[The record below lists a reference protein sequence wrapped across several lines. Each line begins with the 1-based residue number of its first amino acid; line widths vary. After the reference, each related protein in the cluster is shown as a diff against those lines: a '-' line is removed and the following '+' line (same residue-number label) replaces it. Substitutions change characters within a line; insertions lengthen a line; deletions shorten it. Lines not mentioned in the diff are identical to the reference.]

1 MVATCTSL
9 LQRLVMAMVNPDL
22 PDRVNWL
29 RQEIRAHD
37 YRYHVLDAPTI
48 PDAEYDKLFHEL
60 RALEAAHP
68 ELASADSPTQ
78 RVGAAPVEGDFP
90 AITHALPMLS
100 LGNAF
105 SDEDVHQF
113 VARIEEMLGRGD
125 IEFSVEP
132 KLDGLA
138 INLRYEHGRLVH
150 AATRGDGV
158 TGEDVSHSVRTIKAV
173 PLTLAGDGW
182 PEVLEVRGEVY
193 MPRAGF
199 EAFNRR
205 ARERGEKELVNP
217 RNAAA
222 GSVRQKDP
230 RLAAARPLSFYAYGL
245 GEVSGG
251 ALADTHSGVLARL
264 RQFGLPVS
272 PEVSTAVGAGG
283 CLAYFAKI
291 GQLRQ
296 QLPYEID
303 GVVYKVDR
311 LDWQRELGF
320 VSRAPRWAIAHKFPA
335 EEALTTLLA
344 IDLQVG
350 RTGALTPVARLEPV
364 FVGGT
369 TVSNATLHNFDEVAR
384 KDLRPGDTVIVR
396 RAGDV
401 IPEVVGP
408 VLERRPACAEPVPL
422 PDRCPDCGSPA
433 RREEG
438 EAAIRCTGGLVC
450 PAQRK
455 EALRFFASRRAMNIE
470 GIGDKLAEQLIDAG
484 LVTDIYDLYKLDLA
498 TLAGL
503 DRMGERSAANILAEL
518 ERSKSTTLERF
529 LFALGIRDV
538 GESTAKAL
546 ARHFGSLD
554 RIIEACQRLAPY
566 FADPAALKQSETR
579 KAFAAEPLIAV
590 PDIGPVVAERLCSF
604 FSDERNLRIIA
615 EMRAAGVRWDETDPA
630 QRSAGPLQGQTV
642 VLTGG
647 LDSMT
652 RDAAGARLE
661 ALGAKVSGS
670 VSKKTSFVVAGSDAG
685 SKLTKAQELGVPVL
699 DEAGLLELLG
709 RQEKGG

>member
-1 MVATCTSL
+1 MTSPEVSNRVA
-9 LQRLVMAMVNPDL
+9 Q
-22 PDRVNWL
+22 L

-60 RALEAAHP
+60 RRLEQQYP
-68 ELASADSPTQ
+68 ELLTPDSPTQ

-100 LGNAF
+100 LANAF
-105 SDEDVHQF
+105 SDDGVQEF
-113 VARIEEMLGRGD
+113 VARIEEMLGHGD

-173 PLTLAGDGW
+173 PLALNAGVGW
-182 PEVLEVRGEVY
+182 PDVLEVRGEVY

-205 ARERGEKELVNP
+205 ARDRGEKELVNP

-230 RLAAARPLSFYAYGL
+230 RLAAMRPLAFYAYGL

-251 ALADTHSGVLARL
+251 ALADTHSGLLARL
-264 RQFGLPVS
+264 REFGLPVS
-272 PEVSTAVGAGG
+272 PEVSKATGAQG
-283 CLAYFAKI
+283 CLAYFSQI
-291 GQLRQ
+291 GRLRQ
-296 QLPYEID
+296 QLPYDID

-311 LDWQRELGF
+311 LDWQRDLGF

-335 EEALTTLLA
+335 EEALTRLLA

-384 KDLRPGDTVIVR
+384 KDLRVGDCVIVR

-408 VLERRPACAEPVPL
+408 VLERRPQDAVPATP
-422 PDRCPDCGSPA
+422 PDRCPECGSPA

-455 EALRFFASRRAMNIE
+455 EAIRFFASRRAMNIE
-470 GIGDKLAEQLIDAG
+470 GIGDKLTEQLVDAG
-484 LVTDIYDLYKLDLA
+484 LAGDISDLYRLDLA
-498 TLAGL
+498 TLASL

-546 ARHFGSLD
+546 ARHFGSLE
-554 RIIEACQRLAPY
+554 RIVDASQRLAPY
-566 FADPAALKQSETR
+566 FADPMAMKQTETR
-579 KAFAAEPLIAV
+579 KAFAAEALIAV
-590 PDIGPVVAERLCSF
+590 PDIGPVVADRLCSF
-604 FSDERNLRIIA
+604 FSDQRNLRIIA
-615 EMRAAGVRWDETDPA
+615 AMRAAGVRWDETDPA
-630 QRSAGPLQGQTV
+630 ERSVGPLQGQTV

-652 RDAAGARLE
+652 RDQAGARLE

-685 SKLTKAQELGVPVL
+685 SKLTRAQELGVPVL

-709 RQEKGG
+709 RHEEGG

>member
-1 MVATCTSL
+1 LRTNAF
-9 LQRLVMAMVNPDL
+9 LVMAMVSAETRDH
-22 PDRVNWL
+22 VAWL

-48 PDAEYDKLFHEL
+48 PDAEYDRLFHEL
-60 RALEAAHP
+60 RRLEEQYP
-68 ELASADSPTQ
+68 ELLTPDSPTQ

-105 SDEDVHQF
+105 SSDDVHQF
-113 VARIEEMLGRGD
+113 VARIEEMLGHGD

-173 PLTLAGDGW
+173 PLALNDGARW

-205 ARERGEKELVNP
+205 ARERGDKELVNP

-230 RLAAARPLSFYAYGL
+230 RLAAARPLAFYAYGL

-264 RQFGLPVS
+264 REFGLPVS
-272 PEVSTAVGAGG
+272 PEVSKATGAQG
-283 CLAYFAKI
+283 CLAYFLKI
-291 GQLRQ
+291 GQLRP

-311 LDWQRELGF
+311 LDWQRDLGF

-335 EEALTTLLA
+335 EEALTRLLA

-408 VLERRPACAEPVPL
+408 VLERRPAGAEPVAL

-455 EALRFFASRRAMNIE
+455 EALRFFASRRVMNIE

-484 LVTDIYDLYKLDLA
+484 LVTDISDLYKLDLA

-566 FADPAALKQSETR
+566 FADPAALKQTETR

-615 EMRAAGVRWDETDPA
+615 EMRSAGVRWDETDPA

-647 LDSMT
+647 LESMT
-652 RDAAGARLE
+652 RDQAGSRLE

-699 DEAGLLELLG
+699 DEAGLLELLA
-709 RQEKGG
+709 RHEEGG

>member
-1 MVATCTSL
+1 
-9 LQRLVMAMVNPDL
+9 
-22 PDRVNWL
+22 
-29 RQEIRAHD
+29 
-37 YRYHVLDAPTI
+37 
-48 PDAEYDKLFHEL
+48 
-60 RALEAAHP
+60 
-68 ELASADSPTQ
+68 
-78 RVGAAPVEGDFP
+78 
-90 AITHALPMLS
+90 
-100 LGNAF
+100 
-105 SDEDVHQF
+105 
-113 VARIEEMLGRGD
+113 
-125 IEFSVEP
+125 
-132 KLDGLA
+132 
-138 INLRYEHGRLVH
+138 
-150 AATRGDGV
+150 
-158 TGEDVSHSVRTIKAV
+158 
-173 PLTLAGDGW
+173 
-182 PEVLEVRGEVY
+182 
-193 MPRAGF
+193 
-199 EAFNRR
+199 
-205 ARERGEKELVNP
+205 
-217 RNAAA
+217 
-222 GSVRQKDP
+222 
-230 RLAAARPLSFYAYGL
+230 
-245 GEVSGG
+245 
-251 ALADTHSGVLARL
+251 
-264 RQFGLPVS
+264 
-272 PEVSTAVGAGG
+272 
-283 CLAYFAKI
+283 
-291 GQLRQ
+291 LRQ

-311 LDWQRELGF
+311 LDWQRDLGF

-335 EEALTTLLA
+335 EEALTRLLA

-384 KDLRPGDTVIVR
+384 KDLRVGDSVIVR

-408 VLERRPACAEPVPL
+408 VLERRPLDAEPATP
-422 PDRCPDCGSPA
+422 PDRCPECGSPA

-455 EALRFFASRRAMNIE
+455 EAIRFFASRRAMNIE
-470 GIGDKLAEQLIDAG
+470 GIGDKLTEQLVDAG
-484 LVTDIYDLYKLDLA
+484 LVGDISDLYRLDLA
-498 TLAGL
+498 TLASL

-529 LFALGIRDV
+529 LFALGMRDI

-554 RIIEACQRLAPY
+554 RIVEASQRLAPY
-566 FADPAALKQSETR
+566 FADPATLKQTETR

-590 PDIGPVVAERLCSF
+590 PDIGPVVADRLCSF

-615 EMRAAGVRWDETDPA
+615 TMRDAGVRWDESDPA

-652 RDAAGARLE
+652 RDQAGARLE

-709 RQEKGG
+709 RHEEGG

>member
-1 MVATCTSL
+1 MSERAWVAE
-9 LQRLVMAMVNPDL
+9 
-22 PDRVNWL
+22 RVNWL
-29 RQEIRAHD
+29 REEIRAHD
-37 YRYHVLDAPTI
+37 YRYHVLDAPSI
-48 PDAEYDKLFHEL
+48 PDAEYDRLFHEL
-60 RALEAAHP
+60 RRLEETHP
-68 ELASADSPTQ
+68 ELCAPDSPTR
-78 RVGAAPVEGDFP
+78 RVGAAPIVGDFP
-90 AITHALPMLS
+90 AIVHRLPMLS

-105 SDEDVHQF
+105 SREEVFEF

-138 INLRYEHGRLVH
+138 ISLRYEQGRLVY

-173 PLTLAGDGW
+173 PLALAAGSGF

-199 EAFNRR
+199 LEFNRR
-205 ARERGEKELVNP
+205 ARERGDKELVNP

-230 RLAAARPLSFYAYGL
+230 RLAAQRPLAFYAYGL

-251 ALADTHSGVLARL
+251 TLADTHTGLLARL
-264 RQFGLPVS
+264 REFGLPLS
-272 PEVSTAVGAGG
+272 PEIDIATGAEG
-283 CLAYFAKI
+283 CLAYFERI
-291 GQLRQ
+291 GARRSA
-296 QLPYEID
+296 LPYDID
-303 GVVYKVDR
+303 GVVYKVNR
-311 LDWQRELGF
+311 IDWQRELGF

-335 EEALTTLLA
+335 EEALTTLHA
-344 IDLQVG
+344 IELQVG

-408 VLERRPACAEPVPL
+408 VLERRPEGAQPAPL
-422 PDRCPDCGSPA
+422 PERCPDCGSPA

-455 EALRFFASRRAMNIE
+455 EAIRFFASRRVMNIE
-470 GIGDKLAEQLIDAG
+470 GIGDRLAEQLVDLG
-484 LVTDIYDLYKLDLA
+484 LVADISDLYRLDLA

-518 ERSKSTTLERF
+518 ERSKATTLERF
-529 LFALGIRDV
+529 LYALGIRDV

-546 ARHFGSLD
+546 GRHFGGLD
-554 RIIEACQRLAPY
+554 RIIEASQRLAPY
-566 FADPAALKQSETR
+566 FADPEALNQPATK

-615 EMRAAGVRWDETDPA
+615 AMRAAGVHWPEQDPA
-630 QRSAGPLQGQTV
+630 QRAAGPLAGQIV
-642 VLTGG
+642 VLTGT
-647 LDSMT
+647 LASLT
-652 RDAAGARLE
+652 RDEAGARLE

-670 VSKKTSFVVAGSDAG
+670 VSKKTSFVVAGSEAG
-685 SKLTKAQELGVPVL
+685 SKLAKAQELGVPVL
-699 DEAGLLELLG
+699 DEAALLALLAQHEG
-709 RQEKGG
+709 AN

>member
-1 MVATCTSL
+1 
-9 LQRLVMAMVNPDL
+9 MAMLNSNL
-22 PDRVNWL
+22 PDRVAWL

-48 PDAEYDKLFHEL
+48 PDGEYDKLFHEL
-60 RALEAAHP
+60 RALEAGHP
-68 ELASADSPTQ
+68 ELLTADSPTQ
-78 RVGAAPVEGDFP
+78 RVGAAPVDGDFP

-105 SDEDVHQF
+105 SREDVLEF
-113 VARIEEMLGRGD
+113 VSRIEAMLGHGD

-158 TGEDVSHSVRTIKAV
+158 TGEDVSHSVRTIKSV
-173 PLTLAGDGW
+173 PLALTASAGW
-182 PEVLEVRGEVY
+182 PDVLEVRGEVF

-230 RLAAARPLSFYAYGL
+230 RLAAMRPLAFYAYGL

-251 ALADTHSGVLARL
+251 ALADTHSGLLARL
-264 RQFGLPVS
+264 REFGVPVS
-272 PEVSTAVGAGG
+272 SEVSRAVGAQG
-283 CLAYFAKI
+283 CLAYFSRI

-311 LDWQRELGF
+311 LDWQRDLGF

-335 EEALTTLLA
+335 EEALTRLLA

-384 KDLRPGDTVIVR
+384 KDLRVGDSVIVR

-408 VLERRPACAEPVPL
+408 VLERRPLDAEPATP
-422 PDRCPDCGSPA
+422 PDRCPECGSPA

-455 EALRFFASRRAMNIE
+455 EAIRFFASRRAMNIE
-470 GIGDKLAEQLIDAG
+470 GIGDKLTEQLVDAG
-484 LVTDIYDLYKLDLA
+484 LVGDISDLYRLDLA
-498 TLAGL
+498 TLASL

-529 LFALGIRDV
+529 LFALGMRDI

-554 RIIEACQRLAPY
+554 RIVEASQRLAPY
-566 FADPAALKQSETR
+566 FADPATLKQTETR

-590 PDIGPVVAERLCSF
+590 PDIGPVVADRLCSF

-615 EMRAAGVRWDETDPA
+615 TMRDAGVRWDESDPA

-652 RDAAGARLE
+652 RDQAGARLE

-709 RQEKGG
+709 RHEEGG

>member
-1 MVATCTSL
+1 MSSEA
-9 LQRLVMAMVNPDL
+9 QIA
-22 PDRVNWL
+22 DRIAWL
-29 RQEIRAHD
+29 RDEIRGHD
-37 YRYHVLDAPTI
+37 HRYHVLDAPTI
-48 PDAEYDKLFHEL
+48 PDAEYDTLFHEL
-60 RALEAAHP
+60 RRLEEAYP
-68 ELASADSPTQ
+68 GFASADSPT
-78 RVGAAPVEGDFP
+78 RWVGAAPIDGDFP
-90 AITHALPMLS
+90 AIAHALPMLS

-105 SDEDVHQF
+105 SREDVLEF
-113 VARIEEMLGRGD
+113 VVRIEQALGQRD

-138 INLRYEHGRLVH
+138 ISLRYENGRLAY

-173 PLTLAGDGW
+173 PLVLAPGSGW
-182 PEVLEVRGEVY
+182 PAVLEVRGEVY

-199 EAFNRR
+199 HEFNRR
-205 ARERGEKELVNP
+205 ARERGDKELVNP

-230 RLAAARPLSFYAYGL
+230 RLAAARPLAFYAYGL
-245 GEVSGG
+245 GEVAGG
-251 ALADTHSGVLARL
+251 ALADTHTGLLARL
-264 RQFGLPVS
+264 REFGLPLS
-272 PEVSTAVGAGG
+272 PEIDVAVGAEG
-283 CLAYFAKI
+283 CLAYFERI
-291 GQLRQ
+291 GARRP
-296 QLPYEID
+296 QLPYDID
-303 GVVYKVDR
+303 GVVYKVNR
-311 LDWQRELGF
+311 IDWQRELGY

-335 EEALTTLLA
+335 EEALTRLLA
-344 IDLQVG
+344 IELQVG

-408 VLERRPACAEPVPL
+408 VLERRPADAQPAPL
-422 PDRCPDCGSPA
+422 PQTCPECGSPA

-455 EALRFFASRRAMNIE
+455 EAIRFFASRRVMNIE

-484 LVTDIYDLYKLDLA
+484 LVSDISDLYKLDLA

-529 LFALGIRDV
+529 LFSLGIRDV

-546 ARHFGSLD
+546 AKHFGSLD
-554 RIIEACQRLAPY
+554 RIIDASRRLAPY
-566 FADPAALKQSETR
+566 FADPAALKQAETK

-604 FSDERNLRIIA
+604 FSDERNLRIIG
-615 EMRAAGVRWDETDPA
+615 EMRHAGVHWPETDPA
-630 QRSAGPLQGQTV
+630 QRVDGPLKGQTV
-642 VLTGG
+642 VLTGT
-647 LDSMT
+647 LDSLT
-652 RDAAGARLE
+652 RDQAGARLE

-670 VSKKTSFVVAGSDAG
+670 VSKKTSFVVAGSEAG

-699 DEAGLLELLG
+699 DEAALLALLAQHG
-709 RQEKGG
+709 DMG